1 MTWLAT
7 GKAPWKS
14 DRPSFGCSSDLYMK
28 TSPALLAALLL
39 SSTIA
44 LGAPST
50 NDLAGNWQGALEVG
64 QAKLLL
70 LFKISRTPAGVLTAK
85 LDSLDQGARDIPVKT
100 IVTKDLTVRMEE
112 IGRASC

>member
-39 SSTIA
+39 SSAIA

-64 QAKLLL
+64 QAKLRL
-70 LFKISRTPAGVLTAK
+70 LFRSIYE
-85 LDSLDQGARDIPVKT
+85 DIPST
-100 IVTKDLTVRMEE
+100 SRRTSALVRHCL
-112 IGRASC
+112 GRSLHQ